1 MRRRDFIKI
10 GAGGVLGALLARGF
24 RAHAAVEQ
32 KISAKAQACI
42 VLWLNGGP
50 SHTDTF
56 DLKSHSKFK
65 PIATRVAG
73 LSLSEHLPRLAE
85 QAHRLAV
92 VRSMSS
98 REGNHERAQSLLHT
112 GYVPNPTIAYPSLGA
127 WTSEELAGTSS
138 DLPAFVSIA
147 GPSAGA
153 GFLGVQHG
161 PFIVPN
167 PTQPPLNTSY
177 PKNVD
182 FDRFARRKAALEAM
196 EARFATE
203 TGDPKVAARRAT
215 YDKAVRMMYSSRL
228 RAFDLGE
235 EAQSVRDAYGK
246 NNFGAGCLMA
256 RRLVEAGVRYVEV
269 VLDGWDTHKDNFG
282 KVRELSGVLD
292 GALATLLDELDARK
306 LLDRTLIVCM
316 GEFGRTPK
324 INENDGRDHHPQA
337 WSAVLAGGGVR
348 GGVVHGETDGNGE
361 KVVGKAAAVPDLFAT
376 MATLLGLDPQKQL
389 RTPVGRPIAITD
401 GGTPIRELIV

>member
-1 MRRRDFIKI
+1 MNRRDFIKI
-10 GAGGVLGALLARGF
+10 GAGGILGAMLSRGF
-24 RAHAAVEQ
+24 KARASTTAR
-32 KISAKAQACI
+32 AQACI

-56 DLKSHSKFK
+56 DLKAHSKFK
-65 PIATRVAG
+65 PLATRVAG

-92 VRSMSS
+92 VRSMTS

-138 DLPAFVSIA
+138 DLPAFVAIS

-161 PFIVPN
+161 PFVVPN
-167 PTQPPLNTSY
+167 PKEPPLNTSY

-182 FDRFARRKAALEAM
+182 FDRFARRKAALESL
-196 EARFATE
+196 EARFAVE

-228 RAFDLGE
+228 RAFDIGE
-235 EAQSVRDAYGK
+235 EAQSVRDAYGTH
-246 NNFGAGCLMA
+246 NFAAGCLMA

-282 KVRELSGVLD
+282 RVRELSGVLD
-292 GALATLLDELDARK
+292 GAFSALLAELAARN

-337 WSAVLAGGGVR
+337 WSAVLAGGGIR
-348 GGVVHGETDGNGE
+348 GGVVHGETDGEGA
-361 KVVGKAAAVPDLFAT
+361 KVVGKPVGVPDLFAT
-376 MATLLGLDPQKQL
+376 MATLLGLDPEKQM

-401 GGTPIRELIV
+401 GGAPIRELMA

>member
-1 MRRRDFIKI
+1 MATTRRDFIKI
-10 GAGGVLGALLARGF
+10 GAGGILGAMLARGF
-24 RAHAAVEQ
+24 GRALAAP
-32 KISAKAQACI
+32 APRTRACV

-56 DLKSHSKFK
+56 DPKAHSKFK
-65 PIATRVAG
+65 KIATRAPAIE
-73 LSLSEHLPRLAE
+73 LSEHLPRLGE
-85 QAHRLAV
+85 QAHRLAI
-92 VRSMSS
+92 VRSMTS

-127 WTSEELAGTSS
+127 WTAEELAGGAG
-138 DLPAFVSIA
+138 DLPPFVAIN

-167 PTQPPLNTSY
+167 PTQPPLNTTY

-182 FDRFARRKAALEAM
+182 FERFARRKAALESM

-203 TGDPKVAARRAT
+203 TGDPKVGARRET

-228 RAFDLGE
+228 RAFDLAE
-235 EAQSVRDAYGK
+235 EAQSVRAAYGN

-269 VLDGWDTHKDNFG
+269 VLDGWDTHKNNFDRT
-282 KVRELSGVLD
+282 RELSGVLD
-292 GALATLLDELDARK
+292 PAFATLLDELAARD
-306 LLDRTLIVCM
+306 LLDRTLVVCM

-324 INENDGRDHHPQA
+324 INENDGRDHYPQA
-337 WSAVLAGGGVR
+337 WSAMLAGGGVR
-348 GGVVHGETDGNGE
+348 GGIVHGATDADGA
-361 KVVGKAAAVPDLFAT
+361 KVVDKPVGIPDFFAT
-376 MATLLGLDPQKQL
+376 LATLLGLDPQKEL

-401 GGTPIRELIV
+401 GGTPIRELMM